1 MATVQSLSTAL
12 KKTSDE
18 VIEILVM
25 LLRHLKPVQ
34 VVHQRRVLVILQP
47 LLYQTLQLSL
57 N

>member
-12 KKTSDE
+12 
-18 VIEILVM
+18 
-25 LLRHLKPVQ
+25 RHLKPVQ
-34 VVHQRRVLVILQP
+34 VAHQRRVLVILQP